1 MPGTH
6 RRPLRRARTALHV
19 GTLLVTLALVFG
31 QLGLAAAGAID
42 RDRDGSF
49 SSETDVVS
57 TEGGSSG
64 ADQGEDASGP
74 RPLSHGGSSIQVNFQ
89 AADPGSYNHTTGAP
103 GAGFTFANSVSTLN
117 GGDFSCGDIVA
128 FMVEVHVGDNYGGAQ
143 INGFG
148 YSLSKDTTGQPGAGY
163 TSVGAPTLLT
173 GDPAYDDDGTAASIT
188 NVSIGSTATTHTLSF
203 NMSGVDGDDG
213 DGSGDT
219 IIFRFNGTLG
229 CTPGSSPT
237 GQIQASQT
245 GIGGNDTVNLNV
257 AGLPIPPATG
267 TITVNK
273 VLVPNTDP
281 GKFELRI
288 DGALAGT
295 GDNVG
300 DGGTTGA
307 VTVSTGSHTV
317 SEVAETGTSLGDY
330 TTTIECHLSGSPAGT
345 PTAGTSAQVTVGA
358 NENWICT
365 ITNTRAAAPTGTIT
379 VNKVLSPNT
388 DPGLFDL
395 RIDGAVASTG
405 NDVGD
410 GGTTGAVTVSTG
422 NHTVSEVAG
431 TGTSLGDYSTTVE
444 CHLSGSPA
452 GTPNSATQLQV
463 TVGAGENWVCTFTN
477 TRLTGTIT
485 VNKVLSP
492 NTDPGLFDLRI
503 DGAVAGTGNDVGDG
517 GTTGAVT
524 VNTGSHTVSEVAG
537 TGTSLGDYS
546 TTVECHLS
554 GSPAG
559 TPTSATQLQVTV
571 GAGED
576 WVCTF
581 TNTRLPTPPPPGTP
595 ALSILKTAGAPA
607 APGDPVT
614 FSITVTS
621 SGTATAT
628 GVTLSDTLPTIP
640 GTTWSISGGSGAA
653 SCSLVGNI
661 LSCNFGDLDPGQ
673 SRAVTVST
681 TATTTASCGS
691 YTNTATADATNTS
704 PVSSTATARVDCP
717 SGLDLV
723 KSGPATAEV
732 GDTITYTFTVTL
744 TAGSPPIS
752 GVVVTDPICDS
763 PPTLQSGDD
772 GDGVLEQGETWI
784 FTCTHL
790 VTANDPDPLPNTAT
804 VSGGGASDSDNHEVD
819 IIHPA
824 IDIEKVGEPDSG
836 SPGDEILYTY
846 DVTNIGDVPLFD
858 ISVDDDVVGHICSL
872 EGLAVGE
879 TQRCVAAF
887 TIPETTALSITNIA
901 IAVGHYTLP
910 SRPNHPVGG
919 HVEDQDTFTIT
930 IVAGETVTPPGGTA
944 FTGPAA
950 AIPLAGL
957 ALLMLT
963 TGSGLLWVGRRRRL
977 AARRPNA

>member
-422 NHTVSEVAG
+422 N
-431 TGTSLGDYSTTVE
+431 
-444 CHLSGSPA
+444 
-452 GTPNSATQLQV
+452 
-463 TVGAGENWVCTFTN
+463 
-477 TRLTGTIT
+477 
-485 VNKVLSP
+485 
-492 NTDPGLFDLRI
+492 
-503 DGAVAGTGNDVGDG
+503 
-517 GTTGAVT
+517 
-524 VNTGSHTVSEVAG
+524 HTVSEVAG